1 MNDTLMYALV
11 GVGTFLL
18 ATKRGGSGGASGGLK
33 ANTGSGGTS
42 STDALL
48 LKLVQVA
55 SAEEALKVR
64 EETYNSD
71 TGYRIDEYQKLYG
84 MRGSLWC
91 AAFVGWCITSA
102 LGRTRPPRWCGA
114 STSGFMAA
122 ARDAYRKGLLPA
134 EYVAFG
140 REPATLSRIKPGW
153 VWVTGSTANG
163 SDPLEAPAGGWNG
176 GHTGI
181 VINPVSAKAGH
192 FQTVEGNTCV
202 GSNCNGGGVF
212 FAQRPYVRP
221 ATDKRVNV
229 IWFDP
234 MALTAVLEAAKAKAD
249 AEKAAKAA
257 ARANT

>member
-18 ATKRGGSGGASGGLK
+18 AGRRGGASGGLK
-33 ANTGSGGTS
+33 ANTGSGGSDT
-42 STDALL
+42 TEALRN
-48 LKLVQVA
+48 KLVQVA

-64 EETYNSD
+64 EATYNSD
-71 TGYRIDEYQKLYG
+71 TGYRIDDYQRLYNMHG
-84 MRGSLWC
+84 TLWC
-91 AAFVGWCITSA
+91 AAFVGWCITQA

-114 STSGFMAA
+114 STSGFMVA

-140 REPATLSRIKPGW
+140 RDPSTFSRIKPGW
-153 VWVTGSTANG
+153 VWVTGGTGNG
-163 SDPLEAPAGGWNG
+163 SDPLESPAGGWDS

-181 VINPVSAKAGH
+181 VVNPISAKEGH

-212 FAQRPYVRP
+212 FAQRPYVKKP
-221 ATDKRVNV
+221 TDERKNV

-249 AEKAAKAA
+249 AEKAAAKA
-257 ARANT
+257 ARANS